1 MGRPEL
7 TIERRNQI
15 LDAFERCI
23 IEQGLSKTSVT
34 KVAKAAK
41 VNRGIIHH
49 YIGDFNDLLSALM
62 ERFIEN
68 YREGFQAHFSGQN
81 PQPDIDA
88 LLDYFFDEWPG
99 QTPNDEIILD
109 ALIAETAHDARLRSL
124 CLEAY
129 STLENGIADVLKRF
143 YPKASEEACQAVAY
157 AIMTMA
163 YGSSVMINFGFARKR
178 ILAARMLATT
188 LIQTLQTGTEN

>member
-7 TIERRNQI
+7 TTERRNQI

-23 IEQGLSKTSVT
+23 VEQGLSNTSVT

-49 YIGDFNDLLSALM
+49 YIGDFHDLLSALM
-62 ERFIEN
+62 ERFIDN
-68 YREGFQAHFSGQN
+68 YRRGFEAYFNDQN

-88 LLDYFFDEWPG
+88 LLNYFFDEWPG
-99 QTPNDEIILD
+99 ETPQDEMILD
-109 ALIAETAHDARLRSL
+109 AVIAESAHDARLRSL

-129 STLENGIADVLKRF
+129 STLETGIADVLKRL
-143 YPKASEEACQAVAY
+143 YPNAVQEACQQVAY
-157 AIMTMA
+157 AIMTMG
-163 YGSSVMINFGFARKR
+163 YGSSVMISLGFEQER
-178 ILAARMLATT
+178 IPAARTLAKT
-188 LIQTLQTGTEN
+188 LVQTLEG